1 MKLSAPTTTVWWIA
15 VIFGFLGIIS
25 RYINPIPEVSAYA
38 FEFVV
43 VGFLLLFF
51 STLLK
56 KF

>member
-1 MKLSAPTTTVWWIA
+1 MKLSAPTTSVWWIA

-25 RYINPIPEVSAYA
+25 HFVAIPEVSAYR
-38 FEFVV
+38 FWFVV

-51 STLLK
+51 STLLN